1 MIQRQKEANPMS
13 NTNVPLTKGKLI
25 EQVRLHDHRDPH
37 RHESR
42 LSDVILGGQ
51 DGLVN
56 VLGVILGV
64 AAATQDA
71 RIVIAAGLAATFAES
86 ISMGAVAYTSTLA
99 NTDLYHSER
108 EREYRH
114 IHLAPDVEIEEIRD
128 IYRNKGFEG
137 ETLEKIIEVITSNP
151 DVWVNVMM
159 SEELQMMPPEKTSA
173 FRSALIVGFSALIG
187 SIIPLLPFFFWTVGL
202 SIGISIV
209 IAAVTLFIVGVYKA
223 RVTVGKP
230 FRSGI
235 QMAVIGTISAL
246 AGYVVGLIFKVPT
259 VP

>member
-1 MIQRQKEANPMS
+1 MQSENLPHA
-13 NTNVPLTKGKLI
+13 TGKLI
-25 EQVRLHDHRDPH
+25 EQVRLHDRHDPH
-37 RHESR
+37 HGTFH
-42 LSDVILGGQ
+42 LADVILGGQ

-64 AAATQDA
+64 AAATSDV

-86 ISMGAVAYTSTLA
+86 ISMGAVAYTSRLA
-99 NTDLYHSER
+99 ENDLYHSER

-114 IHLAPDVEIEEIRD
+114 IHLAPDVEVEEIRD
-128 IYRNKGFEG
+128 IYRQKGFDG
-137 ETLEKIIEVITSNP
+137 ETLEKIVDVITSNP

-159 SEELQMMPPEKTSA
+159 SEEFGMNPPERSQA
-173 FRSALIVGFSALIG
+173 FRSALLVGFSALIG
-187 SIIPLLPFFFWTVGL
+187 SLIPMLPFFFLNVTL
-202 SIGISIV
+202 SIWLAVIV
-209 IAAVTLFIVGVYKA
+209 AALTLFVVGVYKA

-230 FRSGI
+230 LRSGLE
-235 QMAVIGTISAL
+235 MAIIGTVSAL

>member
-1 MIQRQKEANPMS
+1 MS
-13 NTNVPLTKGKLI
+13 NENVQVEKNKLI
-25 EQVRLHDHRDPH
+25 EQVRLHDRQDPH
-37 RHESR
+37 HGEFR

-64 AAATQDA
+64 AAATADS
-71 RIVIAAGLAATFAES
+71 RIVIAAGMAATFAES

-99 NTDLYHSER
+99 QNDLYHSEK

-114 IHLAPDVEIEEIRD
+114 IHLAPDVEVEEIRN

-137 ETLEKIIEVITSNP
+137 ETLEKIVDVITSNP

-159 SEELQMMPPEKTSA
+159 AEEFQMSPPEKSKA
-173 FRSALIVGFSALIG
+173 INSALLVGFSALAG
-187 SIIPLLPFFFWTVGL
+187 SLIPLFPFFFWTVNL
-202 SIGISIV
+202 SIGVSII
-209 IAAVTLFIVGVYKA
+209 IAALTLFTVGVYKA

-230 FRSGI
+230 FRSGME
-235 QMAVIGTISAL
+235 MAIVGTVSAL

>member
-1 MIQRQKEANPMS
+1 MS
-13 NTNVPLTKGKLI
+13 NTNVPLAKGKLI
-25 EQVRLHDHRDPH
+25 EQVRLHDHHDPH
-37 RHESR
+37 QHESR
-42 LSDVILGGQ
+42 LADIILGGQ

-99 NTDLYHSER
+99 NDDLYLSER
-108 EREYRH
+108 EREFRH

-128 IYRNKGFEG
+128 IYRSKGFEG
-137 ETLEKIIEVITSNP
+137 ETLEKIVEVITSNP
-151 DVWVNVMM
+151 EVWVNVMM
-159 SEELQMMPPEKTSA
+159 SEELRLTPPERTNA
-173 FRSALIVGFSALIG
+173 LRSAIIVGFSALAG
-187 SIIPLLPFFFWTVGL
+187 SIIPLFPFFFWNVSL
-202 SIGISIV
+202 SIWISIV
-209 IAAVTLFIVGVYKA
+209 VAALTLFVVGAYKA

-230 FRSGI
+230 LRSGL
-235 QMAVIGTISAL
+235 QMAIIGTISAL
-246 AGYVVGLIFKVPT
+246 AGYLVGLIFKVPT

>member
-1 MIQRQKEANPMS
+1 MTQTRAQI
-13 NTNVPLTKGKLI
+13 TGKLI
-25 EQVRLHDHRDPH
+25 EQVRLHDHHDPH
-37 RHESR
+37 RHDSR
-42 LSDVILGGQ
+42 LSEVILGGQ

-64 AAATQDA
+64 AAATSDA

-99 NTDLYHSER
+99 TDDLYASER

-114 IHLAPDVEIEEIRD
+114 IRLAPDVEIEEIRD
-128 IYRNKGFEG
+128 IYRKKGFEG
-137 ETLEKIIEVITSNP
+137 EMLERIVGVITSNP

-159 SEELQMMPPEKTSA
+159 SEEFKMTPPEKSSA
-173 FRSALIVGFSALIG
+173 FTSALIVGVSALVG
-187 SIIPLLPFFFWTVGL
+187 SLIPLFPFFFWNVGL
-202 SIGISIV
+202 SIPLSIV
-209 IAAVTLFIVGVYKA
+209 IAALTLFIVGVYKA

-230 FRSGI
+230 LRSGM
-235 QMAVIGTISAL
+235 QMAVIGTVSAL
-246 AGYVVGLIFKVPT
+246 AGYVVGLIFKVPA

>member
-1 MIQRQKEANPMS
+1 MS
-13 NTNVPLTKGKLI
+13 NETIQIENSRLI
-25 EQVRLHDHRDPH
+25 DQVRLHDRQDPH
-37 RHESR
+37 HGEFR
-42 LSDVILGGQ
+42 LSEVILGGQ

-64 AAATQDA
+64 AAATHDV
-71 RIVIAAGLAATFAES
+71 RIVIAAGMAATFAES

-99 NTDLYHSER
+99 ENDLYRSER

-114 IHLAPDVEIEEIRD
+114 IHLAPDVEVEEIRG

-137 ETLEKIIEVITSNP
+137 ETLEKIVDVITSNP

-159 SEELQMMPPEKTSA
+159 AEEFQMSPPEKSKA
-173 FRSALIVGFSALIG
+173 LRSALIVGFSALAG
-187 SIIPLLPFFFWTVGL
+187 SLIPLFPFFFWNVNLSIGL
-202 SIGISIV
+202 SII
-209 IAAVTLFIVGVYKA
+209 IAALTLFSVGVYKA

-230 FRSGI
+230 FRSGME
-235 QMAVIGTISAL
+235 MAIIGTVSAL

>member
-1 MIQRQKEANPMS
+1 MS
-13 NTNVPLTKGKLI
+13 QSNVPLAKGKLI
-25 EQVRLHDHRDPH
+25 EQVRLHDHHDPH

-42 LSDVILGGQ
+42 LADVILGGQ

-86 ISMGAVAYTSTLA
+86 ISMGAVAYTSRLA
-99 NTDLYHSER
+99 SDDLYLSER

-114 IHLAPDVEIEEIRD
+114 IHLAPDVEIEEVRD
-128 IYRNKGFEG
+128 IYQKKGFEG
-137 ETLEKIIEVITSNP
+137 EALEKIVEVITSNP

-159 SEELQMMPPEKTSA
+159 SEEFQMTPPEKSKA
-173 FRSALIVGFSALIG
+173 FRSAVIVGLSALAG
-187 SIIPLLPFFFWTVGL
+187 SLVPLLPFFFLNVGSSIWL
-202 SIGISIV
+202 SIV
-209 IAAVTLFIVGVYKA
+209 LAALTLFVVGVYKA
-223 RVTVGKP
+223 RVTIGRP
-230 FRSGI
+230 LRSGI

>member
-1 MIQRQKEANPMS
+1 MS
-13 NTNVPLTKGKLI
+13 DTNVPLTKGKLI

-64 AAATQDA
+64 AAATQDT

-99 NTDLYHSER
+99 ENDLYHSEK

-114 IHLAPDVEIEEIRD
+114 IRLAPDVEVEEIRD
-128 IYRNKGFEG
+128 IYLKKGFEG
-137 ETLEKIIEVITSNP
+137 ETLEKIVDVITANH
-151 DVWVNVMM
+151 DVWVDVMM
-159 SEELQMMPPEKTSA
+159 SEEFQMTPPEKTMA
-173 FRSALIVGFSALIG
+173 FRSALIVGLSALAG
-187 SIIPLLPFFFWTVGL
+187 SLIPLLPFFFLHVSL
-202 SIGISIV
+202 SIWASIL
-209 IAAVTLFIVGVYKA
+209 IAALTLFIVGAYKA
-223 RVTVGKP
+223 RVTIGRP

-235 QMAVIGTISAL
+235 QMAVIGTVSAL

>member
-1 MIQRQKEANPMS
+1 MS
-13 NTNVPLTKGKLI
+13 DTNVPLTKGKLI

-99 NTDLYHSER
+99 ENDLYHSEK

-114 IHLAPDVEIEEIRD
+114 IRLAPDVEVEEIRD
-128 IYRNKGFEG
+128 IYQKKGFEG
-137 ETLEKIIEVITSNP
+137 KTLETIVDVITSNH
-151 DVWVNVMM
+151 DVWVDVMM
-159 SEELQMMPPEKTSA
+159 SEEFQMTPPEKTRA
-173 FRSALIVGFSALIG
+173 FRSALIVGLSALAG
-187 SIIPLLPFFFWTVGL
+187 SLIPLLPFFFLNVSL
-202 SIGISIV
+202 SIWSSIV
-209 IAAVTLFIVGVYKA
+209 IAALTLFIVGAYKA
-223 RVTVGKP
+223 RVTIGKP
-230 FRSGI
+230 FRSGM

>member
-1 MIQRQKEANPMS
+1 MSEA
-13 NTNVPLTKGKLI
+13 NVPLTRGKLI
-25 EQVRLHDHRDPH
+25 EQVRLHDHHDPH

-42 LSDVILGGQ
+42 LADVILGGQ

-71 RIVIAAGLAATFAES
+71 RIVMAAGLAATFAES

-99 NTDLYHSER
+99 NDDLYLSER

-128 IYRNKGFEG
+128 IYRSKGFEG
-137 ETLEKIIEVITSNP
+137 ETLEKIVEVITSNP

-159 SEELQMMPPEKTSA
+159 SEELRLTPPEKTNA
-173 FRSALIVGFSALIG
+173 FRSAIIVGLSALAG
-187 SIIPLLPFFFWTVGL
+187 SIIPLLPFFFWTVSL
-202 SIGISIV
+202 SIWFSIV
-209 IAAVTLFIVGVYKA
+209 IAALTLFVVGVYKA
-223 RVTVGKP
+223 RVTVGRP
-230 FRSGI
+230 LRSGI

-246 AGYVVGLIFKVPT
+246 AGYVVGLLFKVPT

>member
-1 MIQRQKEANPMS
+1 MS
-13 NTNVPLTKGKLI
+13 DMNVPVLKGKLI
-25 EQVRLHDHRDPH
+25 EQVRMHDHHDPH
-37 RHESR
+37 RHETR

-64 AAATQDA
+64 AAATQDV

-99 NTDLYHSER
+99 NNDLYLSER

-159 SEELQMMPPEKTSA
+159 SEEFQMTPPEKTKA
-173 FRSALIVGFSALIG
+173 FSSALVVGFSALIG
-187 SIIPLLPFFFWTVGL
+187 SIIPLFPFFFWRVGP
-202 SIGISIV
+202 SIGISIL
-209 IAAVTLFIVGVYKA
+209 IAALTLFVVGVYKA

-246 AGYVVGLIFKVPT
+246 AGYAVGLIFKVPT

>member
-1 MIQRQKEANPMS
+1 MAGTHI
-13 NTNVPLTKGKLI
+13 PLAKGKLI
-25 EQVRLHDHRDPH
+25 EQVRLHDHHDPH

-42 LSDVILGGQ
+42 LSDMILGGQ

-99 NTDLYHSER
+99 NNDLYLSER

-128 IYRNKGFEG
+128 IYQKKGFEG
-137 ETLEKIIEVITSNP
+137 ETLDKIVEVITSNP

-159 SEELQMMPPEKTSA
+159 SEEFQMTPPEKSRA
-173 FRSALIVGFSALIG
+173 FRSAVIVGLSALAG
-187 SIIPLLPFFFWTVGL
+187 SLIPMLPFFFWSVSL
-202 SIGISIV
+202 SIWVSIV
-209 IAAVTLFIVGVYKA
+209 IAALTLFVVGVYKA
-223 RVTVGKP
+223 RVTIGKP
-230 FRSGI
+230 LRSGI

-246 AGYVVGLIFKVPT
+246 AGYVVGWIFKVPT

>member
-1 MIQRQKEANPMS
+1 MS
-13 NTNVPLTKGKLI
+13 DTNVSLTNGQLI
-25 EQVRLHDHRDPH
+25 EQVRLHDHHDPH
-37 RHESR
+37 RHASR
-42 LSDVILGGQ
+42 LADVILGGQ

-56 VLGVILGV
+56 TLGVILGV

-159 SEELQMMPPEKTSA
+159 SEELQMTPPEKTNA
-173 FRSALIVGFSALIG
+173 FRTALIVGFSALAG
-187 SIIPLLPFFFWTVGL
+187 SLFPLFPFFFWSIGL
-202 SIGISIV
+202 SIGLAIV
-209 IAAVTLFIVGVYKA
+209 ISALTLFLVGAYKA
-223 RVTVGKP
+223 RITVGKP
-230 FRSGI
+230 LRSGM
-235 QMAVIGTISAL
+235 QMAIIGTVSAL

>member
-1 MIQRQKEANPMS
+1 MS
-13 NTNVPLTKGKLI
+13 DTNAPITRGKLI
-25 EQVRLHDHRDPH
+25 EQVRLHDRHDPH

-42 LSDVILGGQ
+42 LADVILGGQ

-64 AAATQDA
+64 AAATRDA

-86 ISMGAVAYTSTLA
+86 ISMGAVAYTSRLA
-99 NTDLYHSER
+99 SDDLYLSER

-114 IHLAPDVEIEEIRD
+114 IHLAPEVEIEEIRD
-128 IYRNKGFEG
+128 IYRKKGFEG
-137 ETLEKIIEVITSNP
+137 EALEKIVEVITSNP

-159 SEELQMMPPEKTSA
+159 SEEFQMTPPEKSNA
-173 FRSALIVGFSALIG
+173 FRSALIVGFSALAG
-187 SIIPLLPFFFWTVGL
+187 SLIPLFPFFFWSVGL
-202 SIGISIV
+202 SIWLSIV
-209 IAAVTLFIVGVYKA
+209 VAALTLFVVGIYKA
-223 RVTVGKP
+223 RVTIGKP
-230 FRSGI
+230 LQSGF

-246 AGYVVGLIFKVPT
+246 AGYVVGLIFKIPT

>member
-1 MIQRQKEANPMS
+1 MS
-13 NTNVPLTKGKLI
+13 ESNIPLAKGKLI
-25 EQVRLHDHRDPH
+25 EQVRLHDHHDPH

-64 AAATQDA
+64 AAATQDV
-71 RIVIAAGLAATFAES
+71 RIVIAAGMAATFAES

-99 NTDLYHSER
+99 ENDLYHSEK
-108 EREYRH
+108 EREHRH

-128 IYRNKGFEG
+128 IYRNKGFED
-137 ETLEKIIEVITSNP
+137 ETLEKIVEVITSNP

-159 SEELQMMPPEKTSA
+159 SEEFQMTPPEKSKAISSA
-173 FRSALIVGFSALIG
+173 IIVGFSALLG
-187 SIIPLLPFFFWTVGL
+187 SLIPLFPFFFWNVSL
-202 SIGISIV
+202 SIWFSIV
-209 IAAVTLFIVGVYKA
+209 TAALTLFVVGAYKA
-223 RVTVGKP
+223 RVTIGRP
-230 FRSGI
+230 LRSGL
-235 QMAVIGTISAL
+235 QMAVIGTVSAL

>member
-1 MIQRQKEANPMS
+1 MS
-13 NTNVPLTKGKLI
+13 DMNVPVIKGKLI
-25 EQVRLHDHRDPH
+25 EQVRMHDHHDPH
-37 RHESR
+37 RHETR

-64 AAATQDA
+64 AAATQDV

-99 NTDLYHSER
+99 NNDLYLSER

-159 SEELQMMPPEKTSA
+159 SEEFQMTPPEKTKA
-173 FRSALIVGFSALIG
+173 FSSALVVGFSALIG
-187 SIIPLLPFFFWTVGL
+187 SIIPIFPFFFWGVGL
-202 SIGISIV
+202 SIGISIL
-209 IAAVTLFIVGVYKA
+209 IAALTLFVVGVYKA

-230 FRSGI
+230 IRSGI

-246 AGYVVGLIFKVPT
+246 AGYAVGLIFKVPT